1 MLAAAT
7 GACMVL
13 AATGCATPP
22 DANDPDAVAE
32 WEETNDPLEP
42 MNRAIFD
49 FNMALDEVLLKPLAK
64 GYRFIFP
71 QYVRDRIHD
80 VLQNAGEPINFF
92 NAVLQ
97 ADSDRAATALGR
109 LMLNSTFGLAGL
121 YDLADYEFDIPV
133 TDEDFGQ
140 TMATWG
146 INDGPYL
153 MLPLLGPSSVRDGL
167 GRGADVLMN
176 PLSWYFRNTDREW
189 IGYTMMGVEGIDIR
203 ERNLETLDEIERT
216 SLDFYAAIRSLYR
229 QRRADL
235 IANGVV
241 TESNPFLE

>member
-1 MLAAAT
+1 MTRKFRFNRMLAAAT

-133 TDEDFGQ
+133 TDE
-140 TMATWG
+140 M
-146 INDGPYL
+146 
-153 MLPLLGPSSVRDGL
+153 
-167 GRGADVLMN
+167 
-176 PLSWYFRNTDREW
+176 
-189 IGYTMMGVEGIDIR
+189 VE
-203 ERNLETLDEIERT
+203 NEIERVRK
-216 SLDFYAAIRSLYR
+216 LNDYE
-229 QRRADL
+229 
-235 IANGVV
+235 
-241 TESNPFLE
+241 TETAFRDALAEDGEKKEIKKEKKKK

>member
-1 MLAAAT
+1 
-7 GACMVL
+7 MVL
-13 AATGCATPP
+13 AATGCATSP
-22 DANDPDAVAE
+22 DPSDAEAVAE

-49 FNMALDEVLLKPLAK
+49 FNMAVDEILLQPLAR

-71 QYVRDRIHD
+71 QYVRNRIHD

-121 YDLADYEFDIPV
+121 YDLAESEFDIAPV
-133 TDEDFGQ
+133 NEDFGQ
-140 TMATWG
+140 TLAVWG
-146 INDGPYL
+146 VEEGPYL
-153 MLPLLGPSSVRDGL
+153 MLPVFGPSNLRDGS
-167 GRGADVLMN
+167 GRGADAVMN
-176 PLSWYFRNTDREW
+176 PLTWYFSNTDREW
-189 IGYTMMGVEGIDIR
+189 IGYTMLGVEGIDTR

-241 TESNPFLE
+241 TDSNPFLE

>member
-1 MLAAAT
+1 
-7 GACMVL
+7 MVL
-13 AATGCATPP
+13 AVTGCATPP
-22 DANDPDAVAE
+22 DRSDPDAVAE

-42 MNRAIFD
+42 LNRAIFD
-49 FNMALDEVLLKPLAK
+49 FNMALDDVLLKPLAR
-64 GYRFIFP
+64 GYRFILP
-71 QYVRDRIHD
+71 EYVRNRIHD

-121 YDLADYEFDIPV
+121 YDLAESEFDIPAV
-133 TDEDFGQ
+133 NEDFGQ
-140 TMATWG
+140 TLAVWG
-146 INDGPYL
+146 VEEGPYL
-153 MLPLLGPSSVRDGL
+153 MLPVFGPSNLRDGA
-167 GRGADVLMN
+167 GRGADAYMN
-176 PLSWYFRNTDREW
+176 PLTWYFSNTDREW
-189 IGYTMMGVEGIDIR
+189 IGFTMLGVEGIDTR

-235 IANGVV
+235 IANGKV
-241 TESNPFLE
+241 TESNPFLD